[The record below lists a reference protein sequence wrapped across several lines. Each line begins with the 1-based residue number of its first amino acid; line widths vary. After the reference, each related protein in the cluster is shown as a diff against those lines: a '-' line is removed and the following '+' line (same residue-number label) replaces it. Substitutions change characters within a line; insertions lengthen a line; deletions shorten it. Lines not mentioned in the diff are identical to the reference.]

1 MIENESKIVPASSRA
16 ARKASVG
23 IDDVDNAIVQ
33 AREAAAKAGFNMDRL
48 PSEEEEADRAA
59 REHWGL
65 ASFAYRLEGL
75 DSAVAATT
83 VEEEL
88 NDIPGVQASVV
99 YSTGMAWI
107 SAEDRVRPA
116 QIQEVLDKHNL
127 DSWLTDSS
135 LRRRASRLEIEETRR
150 RMRRH
155 ASDHRRAWAAAE
167 SRKRRDRNKVELE
180 KFRRQHPFDST
191 EGLHTARQLI
201 TRMRLIVAV
210 VLGLPVVVLQLVSA
224 WQFDYWQ
231 WVCLALA
238 TPVATWC
245 AWPFHRAFFGGLRRR
260 QSALDGASSVAIL
273 LAYLYSACTLI
284 FTSAGNVGWQTH
296 LVLFAGVWSAEEID
310 GAIFFDVACGG
321 TILLLFGRLL
331 SRRTALRSK
340 SMLSV
345 LTVPAAKEVTVVRKT
360 RKSKTGKKDI
370 PIAEIRTGD
379 DIIIPTGM
387 MVPSDGEIISGKSL
401 VDMGPVGGMHR
412 IFEVS
417 VGDRIFAG
425 ARNYGGTLKMR
436 VHATGSSTRLAA
448 MHRWVRGSALDET
461 RLTQLTNR
469 TASLLV
475 PWAFVLAAVDFI
487 AWLAVTKS
495 VDAAMATALSLL
507 AVVAPVALALSAPL
521 ALRLGLWRAA
531 TAGALLRDTST
542 IHKLAEV
549 DAIIFNRVG
558 TLTDGPMHVI
568 DVTPVKGENP
578 DLILRVAGALSLE
591 SNHAVSQALVRAD
604 REARDSGA
612 GGEGIP
618 HWLDVGE
625 VKITKDG
632 TFEGMVELPME
643 GEMRHVKARLWR
655 PHDLGEIRDPRLATA
670 ALNGG
675 SPVIV
680 SWKGKDRGV
689 INLAD
694 SFKDDAPAAIDRLED
709 MQMETYMLS
718 RDIYPVARRTA
729 NALGISTVLAGIAP
743 NRKEATVRGVHA
755 MGVRVAMVGDSDV
768 LGALRVADVGILMTS
783 SNRIDP
789 SAADVADV
797 VMQRE
802 DVSALPEL
810 VNLVRHIRNT
820 TDWNVWLSWTYN
832 AVGAAL
838 AVAGV
843 LNPLLA
849 TVFMLLSSTLIETRS
864 ARILHRNYARG
875 TLRQTHSWQGWVE
888 RRREIRE
895 LRKQEK
901 QRAEAISLARAEAAD
916 EEYEQSQR

>member
-1 MIENESKIVPASSRA
+1 MAEPNSNIVPTSTRA
-16 ARKASVG
+16 ARQTNVHV
-23 IDDVDNAIVQ
+23 DDVDEAILQ
-33 AREAAAKAGFNMDRL
+33 ARAAAAKAGFDMERSAQSD
-48 PSEEEEADRAA
+48 EEIDRAA
-59 REHWGL
+59 RERWGL

-75 DSAVAATT
+75 ESAVEATA

-88 NDIPGVQASVV
+88 NDIPGVQAAVV

-107 SAEDRVRPA
+107 SAEDRVTPA
-116 QIQEVLDKHNL
+116 EIQEVLERHNL

-155 ASDHRRAWAAAE
+155 ATAHRRAWAAAE
-167 SRKRRDRNKVELE
+167 NRKRWDANKAEFE
-180 KFRRQHPFDST
+180 RFRRSNPFDST

-210 VLGLPVVVLQLVSA
+210 VLGLPVVVLQVVPA
-224 WQFDYWQ
+224 WQFNYWQ

-238 TPVATWC
+238 TPVVTWC

-260 QSALDGASSVAIL
+260 QSALDGASSVAIV
-273 LAYLYSACTLI
+273 LAYLYSAWMLI
-284 FTSAGNVGWQTH
+284 FTSAGDVGWESHQ
-296 LVLFAGVWSAEEID
+296 VLLAGVWSARHIQ
-310 GAIFFDVACGG
+310 GAVFFDVACGG

-345 LTVPAAKEVTVVRKT
+345 LTVPAAKQVTVVRKT
-360 RKSKTGKKDI
+360 RKSKMEKKDI

-401 VDMGPVGGMHR
+401 VDMGPVGGLHR
-412 IFEVS
+412 TFEVS
-417 VGDRIFAG
+417 VGDRIYAG
-425 ARNYGGTLKMR
+425 ARNHGAALKMR

-448 MHRWVRGSALDET
+448 MHQWVRGSALDET

-475 PWAFVLAAVDFI
+475 PWAFGLAVVDFI

-495 VDAAMATALSLL
+495 FDAAMATALSVL

-531 TAGALLRDTST
+531 TSGALLRDTGT

-568 DVTPVKGENP
+568 GVTPSKGENP

-591 SNHAVSQALVRAD
+591 SEHAVSQALVRAD
-604 REARDSGA
+604 REARDAGA
-612 GGEGIP
+612 GGEETP
-618 HWLDVGE
+618 NWLDVGE

-632 TFEGMVELPME
+632 TFEGMVELPVD

-655 PHDLGEIRDPRLATA
+655 PHDLGEIRDPHLATA
-670 ALNGG
+670 ALGGG

-689 INLAD
+689 ISLAD

-709 MQMETYMLS
+709 MQLETYMLS

-729 NALGISTVLAGIAP
+729 NSIGISTVLAGIPP

-755 MGVRVAMVGDSDV
+755 MGVRVAMVGDRDV
-768 LGALRVADVGILMTS
+768 LGALRVADVGILMAS

-789 SAADVADV
+789 TAAEVADV

-810 VNLVRHIRNT
+810 VNLLRHVRNT

-832 AVGAAL
+832 AIGATL

-849 TVFMLLSSTLIETRS
+849 TVFMLLSSTLIESRS

-875 TLRQTHSWQGWVE
+875 TLRQTHSWQGWVA

-916 EEYEQSQR
+916 EELEQSQG

>member
-1 MIENESKIVPASSRA
+1 MSENDSQIVPTSSRV
-16 ARKASVG
+16 ASQSSVEV
-23 IDDVDNAIVQ
+23 DDVDEAILQ
-33 AREAAAKAGFNMDRL
+33 AREAAAKAGFDMDRS
-48 PSEEEEADRAA
+48 PQSPEKVERAT

-65 ASFAYRLEGL
+65 TSFAYRVEGL
-75 DSAVAATT
+75 ESAVDATT
-83 VEEEL
+83 VETEL
-88 NDIPGVQASVV
+88 NNISGVQAAVV
-99 YSTGMAWI
+99 YSTGMVWI
-107 SAEDRVRPA
+107 SAEDQVSLT
-116 QIQEVLDKHNL
+116 QIQEVLEKHNL

-135 LRRRASRLEIEETRR
+135 LRRRAARLEIEETRR

-155 ASDHRRAWAAAE
+155 ASAHRRAWAAAE
-167 SRKRRDRNKVELE
+167 SRKRRDAGKVEFE
-180 KFRRQHPFDST
+180 RFRRNNPFDPT

-210 VLGLPVVVLQLVSA
+210 LLGLPVVVMQLVSA

-231 WVCLALA
+231 WICLALA
-238 TPVATWC
+238 TPVVTWC
-245 AWPFHRAFFGGLRRR
+245 AWPFHRAFLGGLRRG

-273 LAYLYSACTLI
+273 LAYVYSACMLI
-284 FTSAGNVGWQTH
+284 FSSAGNVGWQSH
-296 LVLFAGVWSAEEID
+296 QVLFAGVWSAQHLE
-310 GAIFFDVACGG
+310 GAVFFDVACGG

-340 SMLSV
+340 SILSV

-360 RKSKTGKKDI
+360 RKSKTEKKNI

-401 VDMGPVGGMHR
+401 VDMGPVGGLHR
-412 IFEVS
+412 TFEVS
-417 VGDRIFAG
+417 VGDRIYAG
-425 ARNYGGTLKMR
+425 ARNHGAALKMR

-461 RLTQLTNR
+461 RLSQLTNR

-475 PWAFVLAAVDFI
+475 PWAFGLAIVDFI
-487 AWLAVTKS
+487 AWLAITKS
-495 VDAAMATALSLL
+495 VDAAMATVLSLL

-531 TAGALLRDTST
+531 TSGALLRDTGT

-558 TLTDGPMHVI
+558 TLTEGPMHVI
-568 DVTPVKGENP
+568 GVTPSKGENP

-591 SNHAVSQALVRAD
+591 SNHAVSRALVRAD
-604 REARDSGA
+604 REARDAGT

-632 TFEGMVELPME
+632 TFEGMVELPVE
-643 GEMRHVKARLWR
+643 GEMRNVKARLWR
-655 PHDLGEIRDPRLATA
+655 PHDLGEVRDPHLATA
-670 ALNGG
+670 VLSGG

-689 INLAD
+689 ISLAD

-709 MQMETYMLS
+709 MQLETYMLS

-729 NALGISTVLAGIAP
+729 NSIGISTVLAGIAP

-755 MGVRVAMVGDSDV
+755 AGVRVAMVGDSDV
-768 LGALRVADVGILMTS
+768 LGALRVADVGILMAS

-789 SAADVADV
+789 TASEVADV

-802 DVSALPEL
+802 DVAALPEL
-810 VNLVRHIRNT
+810 VNLVRHVRNT

-832 AVGAAL
+832 VVGAML

-849 TVFMLLSSTLIETRS
+849 TLFMLLSSTLIESRS

-875 TLRQTHSWQGWVE
+875 TLRQTHSWQGWVA

-901 QRAEAISLARAEAAD
+901 QRAEAISLARAEALD
-916 EEYEQSQR
+916 EEIDQAQA

>member
-1 MIENESKIVPASSRA
+1 MSENDSQIVPTSSRV
-16 ARKASVG
+16 ASKSSVEV
-23 IDDVDNAIVQ
+23 DDVDEAILQ
-33 AREAAAKAGFNMDRL
+33 AREAAAKAGFDMDRS
-48 PSEEEEADRAA
+48 PQSPEEVERATQ
-59 REHWGL
+59 EHWGL
-65 ASFAYRLEGL
+65 TSFAYRVEGL
-75 DSAVAATT
+75 ESAVDATT
-83 VEEEL
+83 VETEL
-88 NDIPGVQASVV
+88 NNISGVQAAVV
-99 YSTGMAWI
+99 YSTGMVWI
-107 SAEDRVRPA
+107 SAEDQVSLT
-116 QIQEVLDKHNL
+116 QIQEVLEKHNL

-135 LRRRASRLEIEETRR
+135 LRRRAARLEIEETRR

-155 ASDHRRAWAAAE
+155 ASAHRRAWAAAE
-167 SRKRRDRNKVELE
+167 SRKRRDAGKVEFE
-180 KFRRQHPFDST
+180 RFRRNNPFDPT

-210 VLGLPVVVLQLVSA
+210 LLGLPVVVMQLVSA

-231 WVCLALA
+231 WICLALA
-238 TPVATWC
+238 TPVVTWC
-245 AWPFHRAFFGGLRRR
+245 AWPFHRAFLGGLRRG

-273 LAYLYSACTLI
+273 LAYVYSACMLI
-284 FTSAGNVGWQTH
+284 FSSAGNVGWQSH
-296 LVLFAGVWSAEEID
+296 QVLFAGVWSAQHLE
-310 GAIFFDVACGG
+310 GAVFFDVACGG

-340 SMLSV
+340 SILSV

-360 RKSKTGKKDI
+360 RKSKTEKKNI

-401 VDMGPVGGMHR
+401 VDMGPVGGLHR
-412 IFEVS
+412 TFEVS
-417 VGDRIFAG
+417 VGDRIYAG
-425 ARNYGGTLKMR
+425 ARNHGAALKMR

-461 RLTQLTNR
+461 RLSQLTNR

-475 PWAFVLAAVDFI
+475 PWAFGLAIVDFI
-487 AWLAVTKS
+487 AWLAITKS
-495 VDAAMATALSLL
+495 VDAAMATVLSLL

-531 TAGALLRDTST
+531 TSGALLRDTGT

-558 TLTDGPMHVI
+558 TLTEGPMHVI
-568 DVTPVKGENP
+568 GVTPSKGENP

-591 SNHAVSQALVRAD
+591 SNHAVSRALVRAD
-604 REARDSGA
+604 REARDAGT

-632 TFEGMVELPME
+632 TFEGMVELPVE
-643 GEMRHVKARLWR
+643 GEMRNVKARLWR
-655 PHDLGEIRDPRLATA
+655 PHDLGEVRDPHLATA
-670 ALNGG
+670 VLSGG

-689 INLAD
+689 ISLAD

-709 MQMETYMLS
+709 MQLETYMLS

-729 NALGISTVLAGIAP
+729 NSIGISTVLAGIAP

-755 MGVRVAMVGDSDV
+755 AGVRVAMVGDSDV
-768 LGALRVADVGILMTS
+768 LGALRVADVGILMAS

-789 SAADVADV
+789 TASEVADV

-810 VNLVRHIRNT
+810 VNLVRHVRNT

-832 AVGAAL
+832 VVGAML

-849 TVFMLLSSTLIETRS
+849 TLFMLLSSTLIESRS

-875 TLRQTHSWQGWVE
+875 TLRQTHSWQGWVA

-901 QRAEAISLARAEAAD
+901 QRAEAISLARAEALD
-916 EEYEQSQR
+916 EEIDQAQA

>member
-1 MIENESKIVPASSRA
+1 MSENDSQIVPTSSRV
-16 ARKASVG
+16 ASQSSVEV
-23 IDDVDNAIVQ
+23 DDVDEAILQ
-33 AREAAAKAGFNMDRL
+33 AREAAAKAGFDMDRS
-48 PSEEEEADRAA
+48 PQSPEEVERAT

-65 ASFAYRLEGL
+65 TSFAYRVEGL
-75 DSAVAATT
+75 ESAVDATT
-83 VEEEL
+83 VETEL
-88 NDIPGVQASVV
+88 NNISGVQAAVV
-99 YSTGMAWI
+99 YSTGMVWI
-107 SAEDRVRPA
+107 SAEDQVSLT
-116 QIQEVLDKHNL
+116 QIQEVLEKHNL

-135 LRRRASRLEIEETRR
+135 LRRRAARLEIEETRR

-155 ASDHRRAWAAAE
+155 ASAHRRAWAAAE
-167 SRKRRDRNKVELE
+167 SRKRRDAGKVEFE
-180 KFRRQHPFDST
+180 RFRRNNPFDPT

-210 VLGLPVVVLQLVSA
+210 LLGLPVVVLQLVSA

-231 WVCLALA
+231 WICLALA
-238 TPVATWC
+238 TPVVTWC
-245 AWPFHRAFFGGLRRR
+245 AWPFHRAFLGGLRRG

-273 LAYLYSACTLI
+273 LAYVYSACMLI
-284 FTSAGNVGWQTH
+284 FSLAGNVGWQSH
-296 LVLFAGVWSAEEID
+296 QVLFAGVWSAQHLE
-310 GAIFFDVACGG
+310 GAVFFDVACGG

-340 SMLSV
+340 SILSV

-360 RKSKTGKKDI
+360 RKSKTEKKNI

-401 VDMGPVGGMHR
+401 VDMGPVGGLHR
-412 IFEVS
+412 TFEVS
-417 VGDRIFAG
+417 VGDRIYAG
-425 ARNYGGTLKMR
+425 ARNHGAALKMR

-461 RLTQLTNR
+461 RLSQLTNR

-475 PWAFVLAAVDFI
+475 PWAFGLAIVDFI
-487 AWLAVTKS
+487 AWLAITKS
-495 VDAAMATALSLL
+495 VDAAMATVLSLL

-531 TAGALLRDTST
+531 TSGALLRDTGT

-558 TLTDGPMHVI
+558 TLTEGPMHVI
-568 DVTPVKGENP
+568 GVTPSKGENP

-591 SNHAVSQALVRAD
+591 SNHAVSRALVRAD
-604 REARDSGA
+604 REARDAGT

-632 TFEGMVELPME
+632 TFEGMVELPVE
-643 GEMRHVKARLWR
+643 GEMRNVKARLWR
-655 PHDLGEIRDPRLATA
+655 PHDLGEVRDPHLATA
-670 ALNGG
+670 VLSGG

-689 INLAD
+689 ISLAD

-709 MQMETYMLS
+709 MQLETYMLS

-729 NALGISTVLAGIAP
+729 NSIGISTVLAGIAP

-755 MGVRVAMVGDSDV
+755 AGVRVAMVGDSDV
-768 LGALRVADVGILMTS
+768 LGALRVADVGILMAS

-789 SAADVADV
+789 TASEVADV

-802 DVSALPEL
+802 DVAALPDL
-810 VNLVRHIRNT
+810 VNLVRHVRNT

-832 AVGAAL
+832 VVGAML

-849 TVFMLLSSTLIETRS
+849 TLFMLLSSTLIESRS

-875 TLRQTHSWQGWVE
+875 TLRQTHSWQGWVA

-901 QRAEAISLARAEAAD
+901 QRAEAISLARAEALD
-916 EEYEQSQR
+916 EEIDQAQA

>member
-1 MIENESKIVPASSRA
+1 MEV
-16 ARKASVG
+16 
-23 IDDVDNAIVQ
+23 DDVDEAILQ
-33 AREAAAKAGFNMDRL
+33 AREAAAKAGFYMDRS
-48 PSEEEEADRAA
+48 PQSPEEVERAT

-65 ASFAYRLEGL
+65 TSFAYRVEGL
-75 DSAVAATT
+75 ESAVDATT
-83 VEEEL
+83 VETEL
-88 NDIPGVQASVV
+88 NNISGVQAAVV
-99 YSTGMAWI
+99 YSTGMVWI
-107 SAEDRVRPA
+107 SAEDQVSLT
-116 QIQEVLDKHNL
+116 QIQEVLEKHNL

-135 LRRRASRLEIEETRR
+135 LRRRAARLEIEETRR

-155 ASDHRRAWAAAE
+155 ASAHRRAWAAAE
-167 SRKRRDRNKVELE
+167 SRKRRDAGKVEFE
-180 KFRRQHPFDST
+180 RFRRNNPFDPT

-210 VLGLPVVVLQLVSA
+210 LLGLPVVVMQLVSA

-231 WVCLALA
+231 WTCLALA
-238 TPVATWC
+238 TPVVTWC
-245 AWPFHRAFFGGLRRR
+245 AWPFHRAFLGGLRRG

-273 LAYLYSACTLI
+273 LAYVYSACMLI
-284 FTSAGNVGWQTH
+284 FSSAGNVGWQSH
-296 LVLFAGVWSAEEID
+296 QVLFAGVWSAQHLE
-310 GAIFFDVACGG
+310 GAVFFDVACGG

-340 SMLSV
+340 SILSV

-360 RKSKTGKKDI
+360 RKSKTEKKNI

-401 VDMGPVGGMHR
+401 VDMGPVGGLHR
-412 IFEVS
+412 TFEVS
-417 VGDRIFAG
+417 VGDRIYAG
-425 ARNYGGTLKMR
+425 ARNHGAALKMR

-461 RLTQLTNR
+461 RLSQLTNR

-475 PWAFVLAAVDFI
+475 PWAFGLAIVDFI
-487 AWLAVTKS
+487 AWLAITKS
-495 VDAAMATALSLL
+495 VDAAMATVLSLL

-531 TAGALLRDTST
+531 TSGALLRDTGT

-558 TLTDGPMHVI
+558 TLTEGPMHVI
-568 DVTPVKGENP
+568 GVTPSKGENP

-591 SNHAVSQALVRAD
+591 SNHAVSRALVRAD
-604 REARDSGA
+604 REARDAGT

-632 TFEGMVELPME
+632 TFEGMVELPVE
-643 GEMRHVKARLWR
+643 GEMRNVKARLWR
-655 PHDLGEIRDPRLATA
+655 PHDLGEVRDPHLATA
-670 ALNGG
+670 VLSGG

-689 INLAD
+689 ISLAD

-709 MQMETYMLS
+709 MQLETYMLS

-729 NALGISTVLAGIAP
+729 NSIGISTVLAGIAP

-755 MGVRVAMVGDSDV
+755 AGVRVAMVGDSDV
-768 LGALRVADVGILMTS
+768 LGALRVADVGILMAS

-789 SAADVADV
+789 TASEVADV

-810 VNLVRHIRNT
+810 VNLVRHVRNT

-832 AVGAAL
+832 VVGAML

-849 TVFMLLSSTLIETRS
+849 TLFMLLSSTLIESRS

-875 TLRQTHSWQGWVE
+875 TLRQTHSWQGWVA

-901 QRAEAISLARAEAAD
+901 QRAEAISLARAEALD
-916 EEYEQSQR
+916 EEIDQAQA

>member
-1 MIENESKIVPASSRA
+1 MSENDSQIVPTSSRV
-16 ARKASVG
+16 ASQSSVEV
-23 IDDVDNAIVQ
+23 DDVDEAILQ
-33 AREAAAKAGFNMDRL
+33 AREAAAKAGFDMDRS
-48 PSEEEEADRAA
+48 PQSPEEVERAP

-65 ASFAYRLEGL
+65 TSFAYRVEGL
-75 DSAVAATT
+75 ESAVDATT
-83 VEEEL
+83 VETEL
-88 NDIPGVQASVV
+88 NNISGVQAAVV
-99 YSTGMAWI
+99 YSTGMVWI
-107 SAEDRVRPA
+107 SAEDQVSLT
-116 QIQEVLDKHNL
+116 QIQEVLEKHNL

-135 LRRRASRLEIEETRR
+135 LRRRAARLEIEETRR

-155 ASDHRRAWAAAE
+155 ASAHRRAWAAAE
-167 SRKRRDRNKVELE
+167 SRKRRDAGKVEFE
-180 KFRRQHPFDST
+180 RFRRNNPFDPT

-210 VLGLPVVVLQLVSA
+210 LLGLPVVVMQLVSA

-231 WVCLALA
+231 WICLALA
-238 TPVATWC
+238 TPVVTWC
-245 AWPFHRAFFGGLRRR
+245 AWPFHRAFLGGLRRG

-273 LAYLYSACTLI
+273 LAYVYSACMLI
-284 FTSAGNVGWQTH
+284 FSSAGNVGWQSH
-296 LVLFAGVWSAEEID
+296 QVLFAGVWSAQHLE
-310 GAIFFDVACGG
+310 GAVFFDVACGG

-340 SMLSV
+340 SILSV

-360 RKSKTGKKDI
+360 RKSKTEKKNI

-401 VDMGPVGGMHR
+401 VDMGPVGGLHR
-412 IFEVS
+412 TFEVS
-417 VGDRIFAG
+417 VGDRIYAG
-425 ARNYGGTLKMR
+425 ARNHGAALKMR

-461 RLTQLTNR
+461 RLSQLTNR

-475 PWAFVLAAVDFI
+475 PWAFGLAIVDFI
-487 AWLAVTKS
+487 AWLAITKS
-495 VDAAMATALSLL
+495 VDAAMATVLSLL

-531 TAGALLRDTST
+531 TSGALLRDTGT

-558 TLTDGPMHVI
+558 TLTEGPMHVI
-568 DVTPVKGENP
+568 GVTPSKGENP

-591 SNHAVSQALVRAD
+591 SNHAVSRALVRAD
-604 REARDSGA
+604 REARDAGT

-632 TFEGMVELPME
+632 TFEGMVELPVE
-643 GEMRHVKARLWR
+643 GEMRNVKARLWR
-655 PHDLGEIRDPRLATA
+655 PHDLGEVRDPHLATA
-670 ALNGG
+670 VLSGG

-689 INLAD
+689 ISLAD

-709 MQMETYMLS
+709 MQLETYMLS

-729 NALGISTVLAGIAP
+729 NSIGISTVLAGIAP

-755 MGVRVAMVGDSDV
+755 AGVRVAMVGDSDV
-768 LGALRVADVGILMTS
+768 LGALRVADVGILMAS

-789 SAADVADV
+789 TASEVADV

-810 VNLVRHIRNT
+810 VNLVRHVRNT

-832 AVGAAL
+832 VVGAML

-849 TVFMLLSSTLIETRS
+849 TLFMLLSSTLIESRS

-875 TLRQTHSWQGWVE
+875 TLRQTHSWQGWVA

-901 QRAEAISLARAEAAD
+901 QRAEAISLARAEALD
-916 EEYEQSQR
+916 EEIDQAQA

>member
-1 MIENESKIVPASSRA
+1 MSENDSQIVPTSSRV
-16 ARKASVG
+16 ASQSSVEV
-23 IDDVDNAIVQ
+23 DDVDEAILQ
-33 AREAAAKAGFNMDRL
+33 AREAAAKAGFDMDRS
-48 PSEEEEADRAA
+48 PQPPEKVERAT

-65 ASFAYRLEGL
+65 TSFAYRVEGL
-75 DSAVAATT
+75 ESAVDATT
-83 VEEEL
+83 VETEL
-88 NDIPGVQASVV
+88 NNISGVQAAVV
-99 YSTGMAWI
+99 YSTGMVWI
-107 SAEDRVRPA
+107 SAEDQVSLT
-116 QIQEVLDKHNL
+116 QIQEVLEKHNL

-135 LRRRASRLEIEETRR
+135 LRRRAARLEIEETRR

-155 ASDHRRAWAAAE
+155 ASAHRRAWAAAE
-167 SRKRRDRNKVELE
+167 SRKRRDAGKVEFE
-180 KFRRQHPFDST
+180 RFRRNNPFDPT

-210 VLGLPVVVLQLVSA
+210 LLGLPVVVLQLVSA

-231 WVCLALA
+231 WICLALA
-238 TPVATWC
+238 TPVVTWC
-245 AWPFHRAFFGGLRRR
+245 AWPFHRAFLGGLRRG

-273 LAYLYSACTLI
+273 LAYVYSACMLI
-284 FTSAGNVGWQTH
+284 FSSAGNVGWQSH
-296 LVLFAGVWSAEEID
+296 QVLFAGVWSAQHLE
-310 GAIFFDVACGG
+310 GAVFFDVACGG

-340 SMLSV
+340 SILSV

-360 RKSKTGKKDI
+360 RKSKTEKKNI

-401 VDMGPVGGMHR
+401 VDMGPVGGLHR
-412 IFEVS
+412 TFEVS
-417 VGDRIFAG
+417 VGDRIYAG
-425 ARNYGGTLKMR
+425 ARNHGAALKMR

-461 RLTQLTNR
+461 RLSQLTNR

-475 PWAFVLAAVDFI
+475 PWAFGLAIVDFI
-487 AWLAVTKS
+487 AWLAITKS
-495 VDAAMATALSLL
+495 VDAAMATVLSLL

-531 TAGALLRDTST
+531 TSGALLRDTGT

-558 TLTDGPMHVI
+558 TLTEGPMHVI
-568 DVTPVKGENP
+568 GVTPSKGENP

-591 SNHAVSQALVRAD
+591 SNHAVSRALVRAD
-604 REARDSGA
+604 REARDAGT

-632 TFEGMVELPME
+632 TFEGMVELPVE
-643 GEMRHVKARLWR
+643 GEMRNVKARLWR
-655 PHDLGEIRDPRLATA
+655 PHDLGEVRDPHLATA
-670 ALNGG
+670 VLSGG

-689 INLAD
+689 ISLAD

-709 MQMETYMLS
+709 MQLETYMLS

-729 NALGISTVLAGIAP
+729 NSIGISTVLAGIAP

-755 MGVRVAMVGDSDV
+755 AGVRVAMVGDSDV
-768 LGALRVADVGILMTS
+768 LGALRVADVGILMAS

-789 SAADVADV
+789 TASEVADV

-802 DVSALPEL
+802 DVAALPEL
-810 VNLVRHIRNT
+810 VNLVRHVRNT

-832 AVGAAL
+832 VVGAIL

-849 TVFMLLSSTLIETRS
+849 TLFMLLSSTLIESRS

-875 TLRQTHSWQGWVE
+875 TLRQTHSWQGWVA

-901 QRAEAISLARAEAAD
+901 QRAEAISLARAEALD
-916 EEYEQSQR
+916 EEIDQAQA

>member
-1 MIENESKIVPASSRA
+1 MSENDSQIVPTSSRV
-16 ARKASVG
+16 ASKSSVEV
-23 IDDVDNAIVQ
+23 DDVDEAILQ
-33 AREAAAKAGFNMDRL
+33 AREAAAKAGFDMDRS
-48 PSEEEEADRAA
+48 PQSPEEVERATQ
-59 REHWGL
+59 EHWGL
-65 ASFAYRLEGL
+65 TSFAYRVEGL
-75 DSAVAATT
+75 ESAVDATT
-83 VEEEL
+83 VETEL
-88 NDIPGVQASVV
+88 NNISGVQAAVV
-99 YSTGMAWI
+99 YSTGMVWI
-107 SAEDRVRPA
+107 SAEDQVSLT
-116 QIQEVLDKHNL
+116 QIQEVLEKHNL

-135 LRRRASRLEIEETRR
+135 LRRRAARLEIEETRR

-155 ASDHRRAWAAAE
+155 ASAHRRAWAAAE
-167 SRKRRDRNKVELE
+167 SRKRRDAGKVEFE
-180 KFRRQHPFDST
+180 RFRRNNPFDPT

-210 VLGLPVVVLQLVSA
+210 LLGLPVVVMQLVSA

-231 WVCLALA
+231 WICLALA
-238 TPVATWC
+238 TPVVTWC
-245 AWPFHRAFFGGLRRR
+245 AWPFHRAFLGGLRRG

-273 LAYLYSACTLI
+273 LAYVYSACMLI
-284 FTSAGNVGWQTH
+284 FSSAGNVGWQSH
-296 LVLFAGVWSAEEID
+296 QVLFAGVWSTQHLE
-310 GAIFFDVACGG
+310 GAVFFDVACGG

-340 SMLSV
+340 SILSV

-360 RKSKTGKKDI
+360 RKSKTEKKNI

-401 VDMGPVGGMHR
+401 VDMGPVGGLHR
-412 IFEVS
+412 TFEVS
-417 VGDRIFAG
+417 VGDRIYAG
-425 ARNYGGTLKMR
+425 ARNHGAALKMR

-461 RLTQLTNR
+461 RLSQLTNR

-475 PWAFVLAAVDFI
+475 PWAFGLAIVDFI
-487 AWLAVTKS
+487 AWLAITKS
-495 VDAAMATALSLL
+495 VDAAMATVLSLL

-531 TAGALLRDTST
+531 TSGALLRDTGT

-558 TLTDGPMHVI
+558 TLTEGPMHVI
-568 DVTPVKGENP
+568 GVTPSKGENP

-591 SNHAVSQALVRAD
+591 SNHAVSRALVRAD
-604 REARDSGA
+604 REARDAGT

-632 TFEGMVELPME
+632 TFEGMVELPVE
-643 GEMRHVKARLWR
+643 GEMRNVKARLWR
-655 PHDLGEIRDPRLATA
+655 PHDLGEVRDPHLATA
-670 ALNGG
+670 VLSGG

-689 INLAD
+689 ISLAD

-709 MQMETYMLS
+709 MQLETYMLS

-729 NALGISTVLAGIAP
+729 NSIGISTVLAGIAP

-755 MGVRVAMVGDSDV
+755 AGVRVAMVGDSDV
-768 LGALRVADVGILMTS
+768 LGALRVADVGILMAS

-789 SAADVADV
+789 TASEVADV

-802 DVSALPEL
+802 DVAALPEL
-810 VNLVRHIRNT
+810 VNLVRHVRNT

-832 AVGAAL
+832 VVGAML

-849 TVFMLLSSTLIETRS
+849 TLFMLLSSTLIESRS

-875 TLRQTHSWQGWVE
+875 TLRQTHSWQGWVA

-901 QRAEAISLARAEAAD
+901 QRAEAISLARAEALD
-916 EEYEQSQR
+916 EEIDQAQA

>member
-1 MIENESKIVPASSRA
+1 MSENDSQIVPTSSRV
-16 ARKASVG
+16 ASQSSVEV
-23 IDDVDNAIVQ
+23 DDVDEAILQ
-33 AREAAAKAGFNMDRL
+33 AREAAAKAGFDMDRS
-48 PSEEEEADRAA
+48 PQSPEKVERAT

-65 ASFAYRLEGL
+65 TSFAYRVEGL
-75 DSAVAATT
+75 ESAVDATT
-83 VEEEL
+83 VETEL
-88 NDIPGVQASVV
+88 NNISGVQAAVV
-99 YSTGMAWI
+99 YSTGMVWI
-107 SAEDRVRPA
+107 SAEDQVSLT
-116 QIQEVLDKHNL
+116 QIQEVLEKHNL

-135 LRRRASRLEIEETRR
+135 LRRRAARLEIEETRR

-155 ASDHRRAWAAAE
+155 ASAHRRAWAAAE
-167 SRKRRDRNKVELE
+167 SRKRRDAGKVEFE
-180 KFRRQHPFDST
+180 RFRRNNPFDPT

-210 VLGLPVVVLQLVSA
+210 LLGLPVVVMQLVSA

-231 WVCLALA
+231 WICLALA
-238 TPVATWC
+238 TPVVTWC
-245 AWPFHRAFFGGLRRR
+245 AWPFHRAFLGGLRRG

-273 LAYLYSACTLI
+273 LAYVYSACMLI
-284 FTSAGNVGWQTH
+284 FSSAGNVGWQSH
-296 LVLFAGVWSAEEID
+296 QVLFAGVWSAQHLE
-310 GAIFFDVACGG
+310 GAVFFDVACGG

-340 SMLSV
+340 SILSV

-360 RKSKTGKKDI
+360 RKSKTEKKNI

-401 VDMGPVGGMHR
+401 VDMGPVGGLHR
-412 IFEVS
+412 TFEVS
-417 VGDRIFAG
+417 VGDRIYAG
-425 ARNYGGTLKMR
+425 ARNHGAALKMR

-461 RLTQLTNR
+461 RLSQLTNR

-475 PWAFVLAAVDFI
+475 PWAFGLAIVDFI
-487 AWLAVTKS
+487 AWLAITKS
-495 VDAAMATALSLL
+495 VDAAMATVLSLL

-531 TAGALLRDTST
+531 TSGALLRDTGT

-558 TLTDGPMHVI
+558 TLTEGPMHVI
-568 DVTPVKGENP
+568 GVTPSKGENP

-591 SNHAVSQALVRAD
+591 SNHAVSRALVRAD
-604 REARDSGA
+604 REARDAGT

-632 TFEGMVELPME
+632 TFEGMVELPVE
-643 GEMRHVKARLWR
+643 GEMRNVKARLWR
-655 PHDLGEIRDPRLATA
+655 PHDLGEVRDPHLATA
-670 ALNGG
+670 VLSGG

-689 INLAD
+689 ISLAD

-709 MQMETYMLS
+709 MQLETYMLS

-729 NALGISTVLAGIAP
+729 NSIGISTVLAGIAP

-755 MGVRVAMVGDSDV
+755 AGVRVAMVGDSDV
-768 LGALRVADVGILMTS
+768 LGALRVADVGILMAS

-789 SAADVADV
+789 TASEVADV

-810 VNLVRHIRNT
+810 VNLVRHVRNT

-832 AVGAAL
+832 VVGAML

-849 TVFMLLSSTLIETRS
+849 TLFMLLSSTLIESRS

-875 TLRQTHSWQGWVE
+875 TLRQTHSWQGWVA

-901 QRAEAISLARAEAAD
+901 QRAEAISLARAEALD
-916 EEYEQSQR
+916 EEIDQAQA

>member
-1 MIENESKIVPASSRA
+1 MSENDSQIVPTSSRV
-16 ARKASVG
+16 ASQSSVEV
-23 IDDVDNAIVQ
+23 DDVDEAILQ
-33 AREAAAKAGFNMDRL
+33 AREAAAKAGFDMDRS
-48 PSEEEEADRAA
+48 PQSPEKVERAT

-65 ASFAYRLEGL
+65 TSFAYRVEGL
-75 DSAVAATT
+75 ESAVDATT
-83 VEEEL
+83 VETEL
-88 NDIPGVQASVV
+88 NNISGVQAAVV
-99 YSTGMAWI
+99 YSTGMVWI
-107 SAEDRVRPA
+107 SAEDQVSLT
-116 QIQEVLDKHNL
+116 QIQEVLEKHNL

-135 LRRRASRLEIEETRR
+135 LRRRAARLEIEETRR

-155 ASDHRRAWAAAE
+155 ASAHRRAWAAAE
-167 SRKRRDRNKVELE
+167 SRKRRDAGKVEFE
-180 KFRRQHPFDST
+180 RFRRNNPFDPT

-210 VLGLPVVVLQLVSA
+210 LLGLPVVVLQLVSA

-231 WVCLALA
+231 WICLALA
-238 TPVATWC
+238 TPVVTWC
-245 AWPFHRAFFGGLRRR
+245 AWPFHRAFLGGLRRG

-273 LAYLYSACTLI
+273 LAYVYSACMLI
-284 FTSAGNVGWQTH
+284 FSSAGNVGWQSH
-296 LVLFAGVWSAEEID
+296 QVLFAGVWSAQHLE
-310 GAIFFDVACGG
+310 GAVFFDVACGG

-340 SMLSV
+340 SILSV

-360 RKSKTGKKDI
+360 RKSKTEKKNI

-401 VDMGPVGGMHR
+401 VDMGPVGGLHR
-412 IFEVS
+412 TFEVS
-417 VGDRIFAG
+417 VGDRIYAG
-425 ARNYGGTLKMR
+425 ARNHGAALKMR

-461 RLTQLTNR
+461 RLSQLTNR

-475 PWAFVLAAVDFI
+475 PWAFGLAIVDFI
-487 AWLAVTKS
+487 AWLAITKS
-495 VDAAMATALSLL
+495 VDAAMATVLSLL

-531 TAGALLRDTST
+531 TSGALLRDTGT

-558 TLTDGPMHVI
+558 TLTEGPMHVI
-568 DVTPVKGENP
+568 GVTPSKGENP

-591 SNHAVSQALVRAD
+591 SNHAVSRALVRAD
-604 REARDSGA
+604 REARDAGT

-632 TFEGMVELPME
+632 TFEGMVELPVE
-643 GEMRHVKARLWR
+643 GEMRNVKARLWR
-655 PHDLGEIRDPRLATA
+655 PHDLGEVRDPHLATA
-670 ALNGG
+670 VLSGG

-689 INLAD
+689 ISLAD

-709 MQMETYMLS
+709 MQLETYMLS

-729 NALGISTVLAGIAP
+729 NSIGISTVLAGIAP

-755 MGVRVAMVGDSDV
+755 AGVRVAMVGDSDV
-768 LGALRVADVGILMTS
+768 LGALRVADVGILMAS

-789 SAADVADV
+789 TASEVADV

-802 DVSALPEL
+802 DVAALPEL
-810 VNLVRHIRNT
+810 VNLVRHVRNT

-832 AVGAAL
+832 VVGAML

-849 TVFMLLSSTLIETRS
+849 TLFMLLSSTLIESRS

-875 TLRQTHSWQGWVE
+875 TLRQTHSWQGWVA

-901 QRAEAISLARAEAAD
+901 QRAEAISLARAEALD
-916 EEYEQSQR
+916 EEIDQAQA

>member
-1 MIENESKIVPASSRA
+1 MSENDSQIVPTSSRV
-16 ARKASVG
+16 ASKSSVEV
-23 IDDVDNAIVQ
+23 DDVDEAILQ
-33 AREAAAKAGFNMDRL
+33 AREAAAKAGFDMDRS
-48 PSEEEEADRAA
+48 PQSPEEVERAT

-65 ASFAYRLEGL
+65 TSFAYRVEGL
-75 DSAVAATT
+75 ESAVDATT
-83 VEEEL
+83 VETEL
-88 NDIPGVQASVV
+88 NNISGVQAAVV
-99 YSTGMAWI
+99 YSTGMVWI
-107 SAEDRVRPA
+107 SAEDQVSLT
-116 QIQEVLDKHNL
+116 QIQEVLEKHNL

-135 LRRRASRLEIEETRR
+135 LRRRAARLEIEETRR

-155 ASDHRRAWAAAE
+155 ASAHRRAWAAAE
-167 SRKRRDRNKVELE
+167 SRKRRDAGKVEFE
-180 KFRRQHPFDST
+180 RFRRNNPFDPT

-210 VLGLPVVVLQLVSA
+210 LLGLPVVVMQLVSA

-231 WVCLALA
+231 WICLALA
-238 TPVATWC
+238 TPVVTWC
-245 AWPFHRAFFGGLRRR
+245 AWPFHRAFLGGLRRG

-273 LAYLYSACTLI
+273 LAYVYSACMLI
-284 FTSAGNVGWQTH
+284 FSSAGNVGWQSH
-296 LVLFAGVWSAEEID
+296 QVLFAGVWSAQHLE
-310 GAIFFDVACGG
+310 GAVFFDVACGG

-340 SMLSV
+340 SILSV

-360 RKSKTGKKDI
+360 RKSKTEKKNI

-401 VDMGPVGGMHR
+401 VDMGPVGGLHR
-412 IFEVS
+412 TFEVS
-417 VGDRIFAG
+417 VGDRIYAG
-425 ARNYGGTLKMR
+425 ARNHGAALKMR

-461 RLTQLTNR
+461 RLSQLTNR

-475 PWAFVLAAVDFI
+475 PWAFGLAIVDFI
-487 AWLAVTKS
+487 AWLAITKS
-495 VDAAMATALSLL
+495 VDAAMATVLSLL

-531 TAGALLRDTST
+531 TSGALLRDTGT

-558 TLTDGPMHVI
+558 TLTEGPMHVI
-568 DVTPVKGENP
+568 GVTPSKGENP

-591 SNHAVSQALVRAD
+591 SNHAVSRALVRAD
-604 REARDSGA
+604 REARDAGT

-632 TFEGMVELPME
+632 TFEGMVELPVE
-643 GEMRHVKARLWR
+643 GEMRNVKARLWR
-655 PHDLGEIRDPRLATA
+655 PHDLGEVRDPHLATA
-670 ALNGG
+670 VLSGG

-689 INLAD
+689 ISLAD

-709 MQMETYMLS
+709 MQLETYMLS

-729 NALGISTVLAGIAP
+729 NSIGISTVLAGIAP

-755 MGVRVAMVGDSDV
+755 AGVRVAMVGDSDV
-768 LGALRVADVGILMTS
+768 LGALRVADVGILMAS

-789 SAADVADV
+789 TASEVADV

-810 VNLVRHIRNT
+810 VNLVRHVRNT

-832 AVGAAL
+832 VVGAML

-849 TVFMLLSSTLIETRS
+849 TLFMLLSSTLIESRS

-875 TLRQTHSWQGWVE
+875 TLRQTHSWQGWVA

-901 QRAEAISLARAEAAD
+901 QRAEAISLARAEALD
-916 EEYEQSQR
+916 EEIDQAQA

>member
-1 MIENESKIVPASSRA
+1 MSENDSQIVPTSSRV
-16 ARKASVG
+16 ASKSSVEV
-23 IDDVDNAIVQ
+23 DDVDEAILQ
-33 AREAAAKAGFNMDRL
+33 AREAAAKAGFDMDRS
-48 PSEEEEADRAA
+48 PQSPEEVERAT

-65 ASFAYRLEGL
+65 TSFAYRVEGL
-75 DSAVAATT
+75 ESAVDATA
-83 VEEEL
+83 VETEL
-88 NDIPGVQASVV
+88 NNISGVQAAVV
-99 YSTGMAWI
+99 YSTGMVWI
-107 SAEDRVRPA
+107 SAEDQVSLT
-116 QIQEVLDKHNL
+116 QIQEVLEKHNL

-135 LRRRASRLEIEETRR
+135 LRRRAARLEIEETRR

-155 ASDHRRAWAAAE
+155 ASAHRRAWAAAE
-167 SRKRRDRNKVELE
+167 SRKRRDAGKVEFE
-180 KFRRQHPFDST
+180 RFRRNNPFDPT

-210 VLGLPVVVLQLVSA
+210 LLGLPVVVMQLVSA

-231 WVCLALA
+231 WICLALA
-238 TPVATWC
+238 TPVVTWC
-245 AWPFHRAFFGGLRRR
+245 AWPFHRAFLGGLRRG

-273 LAYLYSACTLI
+273 LAYVYSACMLI
-284 FTSAGNVGWQTH
+284 FSSAGNVGWQSH
-296 LVLFAGVWSAEEID
+296 QVLFAGVWSAQHLE
-310 GAIFFDVACGG
+310 GAVFFDVACGG

-340 SMLSV
+340 SILSV

-360 RKSKTGKKDI
+360 RKSKTEKKNI

-401 VDMGPVGGMHR
+401 VDMGPVGGLHR
-412 IFEVS
+412 TFEVS
-417 VGDRIFAG
+417 VGDRIYAG
-425 ARNYGGTLKMR
+425 ARNHGAALKMR

-461 RLTQLTNR
+461 RLSQLTNR

-475 PWAFVLAAVDFI
+475 PWAFGLAIVDFI
-487 AWLAVTKS
+487 AWLAITKS
-495 VDAAMATALSLL
+495 VDAAMATVLSLL

-531 TAGALLRDTST
+531 TSGALLRDTGT

-558 TLTDGPMHVI
+558 TLTEGPMHVI
-568 DVTPVKGENP
+568 GVTPSKGENP

-591 SNHAVSQALVRAD
+591 SNHAVSRALVRAD
-604 REARDSGA
+604 REARDAGT

-632 TFEGMVELPME
+632 TFEGMVELPVE
-643 GEMRHVKARLWR
+643 GEMRNVKARLWR
-655 PHDLGEIRDPRLATA
+655 PHDLGEVRDPHLATA
-670 ALNGG
+670 VLSGG

-689 INLAD
+689 ISLAD

-709 MQMETYMLS
+709 MQLETYMLS

-729 NALGISTVLAGIAP
+729 NSIGISTVLAGIAP

-755 MGVRVAMVGDSDV
+755 AGVRVAMVGDSDV
-768 LGALRVADVGILMTS
+768 LGALRVADVGILMAS

-789 SAADVADV
+789 TASEVADV

-810 VNLVRHIRNT
+810 VNLVRHVRNT

-832 AVGAAL
+832 VVGAML

-849 TVFMLLSSTLIETRS
+849 TLFMLLSSTLIESRS

-875 TLRQTHSWQGWVE
+875 TLRQTHSWQGWVA

-901 QRAEAISLARAEAAD
+901 QRAEAISLARAEALD
-916 EEYEQSQR
+916 EEIDQAQA